1 MRSRRSCSR
10 GAVCRRA
17 SRSCPSRTSEAC
29 VCPATSPRSSRAPD
43 ATAPPACRPPVGART
58 AASTAPTPVSRARA
72 CGGALRRPSPT
83 RWSVC
88 ASSWASPSSSSSTPR
103 STPTRSTWRRS
114 ARSSVDG
121 AAGPAL
127 ALADVSFSCYLQPRV
142 GDRDVFGLLRAAG
155 CTSVDLGVDSAA
167 EALLPGLGKSFTV
180 ADLRLATSAA
190 KAAGLDVCHSLL
202 FGGPG
207 ETPSTVDETV
217 RVTDELAPTAVVAM
231 VGLRIY
237 PGTALAGLARS
248 AGVIGEREPL
258 LEPRFYAAGR
268 LAGDPETAWL
278 PRRVRDAAATRRSWF
293 LPGARDWSAAWGPR
307 LLRRL
312 GKPGPLWRNFPRPR
326 WYRYVARRPG
336 IARRARRA
344 RSRAHALRQHAR
356 PPGPV
361 RRAVLEGVRRR
372 PLRHLHRLGQPRVL
386 AGLGA
391 AGPDDHGR
399 PGRLHGPGVR
409 RAYLGERRLPLRQLQ
424 VSLAASGYR
433 RQARGDL
440 RPQHPRRRLLGPV
453 PLLHRRVLQLRAS
466 TICCSS
472 TPSSSTRSTG
482 RTAPEST
489 RRPRRSPICTSSS
502 TAPTRT
508 T

>member
-1 MRSRRSCSR
+1 MTRVSIVVANREQF
-10 GAVCRRA
+10 
-17 SRSCPSRTSEAC
+17 PE
-29 VCPATSPRSSRAPD
+29 PAF
-43 ATAPPACRPPVGART
+43 PVGALYVAGAVEAAGGRARVFDAGLHRRPVAALRADLTASRPDVVGVSLRNADNAAWPCTRTYTDWYARVVAAVRQAAPEARLVLGGPAFSIFPRELRRALLVADGIVGDGEVAAQLLAGGRLPAGVSELPLEDLGGVRLPGDLAAVFADAGRYRT
-58 AASTAPTPVSRARA
+58 AGVQTARGCPHRCIYCTYPRLEGAR
-72 CGGALRRPSPT
+72 LRRRPPEAVADEMERLRLELGVTEQFIVDSSFNADEEHMAT
-83 RWSVC
+83 VC
-88 ASSWASPSSSSSTPR
+88 EELH
-103 STPTRSTWRRS
+103 RR
-114 ARSSVDG
+114 RGRPG
-121 AAGPAL
+121 APLG
-127 ALADVSFSCYLQPRV
+127 DVSFSCYLQPRV

-155 CTSVDLGVDSAA
+155 CTSVDLGVDTAA

-326 WYRYVARRPG
+326 WYRYV
-336 IARRARRA
+336 
-344 RSRAHALRQHAR
+344 
-356 PPGPV
+356 
-361 RRAVLEGVRRR
+361 
-372 PLRHLHRLGQPRVL
+372 
-386 AGLGA
+386 
-391 AGPDDHGR
+391 
-399 PGRLHGPGVR
+399 
-409 RAYLGERRLPLRQLQ
+409 
-424 VSLAASGYR
+424 
-433 RQARGDL
+433 
-440 RPQHPRRRLLGPV
+440 
-453 PLLHRRVLQLRAS
+453 
-466 TICCSS
+466 
-472 TPSSSTRSTG
+472 
-482 RTAPEST
+482 
-489 RRPRRSPICTSSS
+489 
-502 TAPTRT
+502 
-508 T
+508 

>member
-1 MRSRRSCSR
+1 MGVLHTGRMTRVSIVVANREQF
-10 GAVCRRA
+10 
-17 SRSCPSRTSEAC
+17 PE
-29 VCPATSPRSSRAPD
+29 PAF
-43 ATAPPACRPPVGART
+43 PVGALYVAGAVEAAGGRARVFDAGLHRRPVAALRADLTASRPDVVGISLRNADNAAWPCTRTYTDWYARVVAAVRQAAPEARLVLGGPAFSIFPRELRRALLVADGIMGDGEVAAQLLAGGRLPAGVSELPLEDLGGVRLPGDLAAVFASAGRYRT
-58 AASTAPTPVSRARA
+58 AGVQTARGCPHRCIYCTYPRLEGAR
-72 CGGALRRPSPT
+72 LRRRPPEAVADEMERLRLELGVTEQFIVDS
-83 RWSVC
+83 SFNADEEHMAAVC
-88 ASSWASPSSSSSTPR
+88 EEL
-103 STPTRSTWRRS
+103 RR
-114 ARSSVDG
+114 RRGRPG
-121 AAGPAL
+121 A

-326 WYRYVARRPG
+326 WYRYV
-336 IARRARRA
+336 
-344 RSRAHALRQHAR
+344 
-356 PPGPV
+356 
-361 RRAVLEGVRRR
+361 
-372 PLRHLHRLGQPRVL
+372 
-386 AGLGA
+386 
-391 AGPDDHGR
+391 
-399 PGRLHGPGVR
+399 
-409 RAYLGERRLPLRQLQ
+409 
-424 VSLAASGYR
+424 
-433 RQARGDL
+433 
-440 RPQHPRRRLLGPV
+440 
-453 PLLHRRVLQLRAS
+453 
-466 TICCSS
+466 
-472 TPSSSTRSTG
+472 
-482 RTAPEST
+482 
-489 RRPRRSPICTSSS
+489 
-502 TAPTRT
+502 
-508 T
+508 